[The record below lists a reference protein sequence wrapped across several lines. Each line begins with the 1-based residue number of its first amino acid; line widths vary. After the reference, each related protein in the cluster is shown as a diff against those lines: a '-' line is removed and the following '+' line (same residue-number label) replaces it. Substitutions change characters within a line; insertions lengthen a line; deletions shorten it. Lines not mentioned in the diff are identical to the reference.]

1 MENGEFVDLFSQ
13 PWNSKFQASSSS
25 GVPGDEAP
33 NGGYAGVGGNAA
45 AAAAAAAAAT
55 AAAMAVAPK
64 LTTRL
69 MQAPPNGPV
78 PGPAQASSGGYAS
91 TKHFLAHFPGAS
103 SSGKLPTGGTGGGP
117 LSGTGGRSLFAT
129 TPNQQHNPQLGLAAA
144 GATDLRDINLGPLR
158 NTNSNGGGA
167 PPTSS
172 SSSSSSS
179 STNTTSTSTSSSTS
193 SSSGGNQHP
202 NGGFASR
209 ESREFP
215 KLSHR
220 LLQPLNP
227 GVDQPPPLGGT
238 MQSSAATAAMM
249 RGAENQLEQ
258 MEREQQARLD
268 QDYSTFC
275 STLSAVATMAAA
287 SLAMEED
294 DLADSTT
301 PPPTPFSSS
310 SLLAQAQAGGGL
322 AGHGSGSG
330 GGSVEGDLGPNGELL
345 GLNGHQHE
353 KKTPNSIRAQIEIIP
368 CKVCGDKSS
377 GVHYGVITCEGCKG
391 FFRRSQSSVVNY
403 QCPRNKQC
411 VVDRVNRNRCQYCRL
426 QKCLKLGMSRDAVKF
441 GRMSKK
447 QREKVEDEVRFHRAQ
462 MRAQN
467 DAAPDSS
474 VFDTPTPSSSD
485 QLHHGYNGY
494 TYSNEVGYGSP
505 YGYST
510 SVTPQQTMGYDI
522 SADYVDSTT
531 TYEPRSTMID
541 SDFISGHNKDGSPD
555 QNRAITLNDIRLGR
569 VQQTTATTTTSV
581 GPNGTDVV
589 VGGGGG
595 GVGDGGGGVNDG
607 GGGPRGLAQQH
618 QQGGSTSV
626 VTGQQHAQ
634 TPQQASLAGLANH
647 PTTANSMTTT
657 NTTPSNGMANSTII
671 TIKQEQL
678 TNVDSIV
685 GSFVDSTTFLPSPTG
700 QQQQQQHQ
708 QQQHHQ
714 LATLAVT
721 SNGMNTVT
729 PVTVSTPVSASDVTG
744 SNLRRNDC
752 CQHPVTTGGG
762 GGGGGGGGSGGSDG
776 IPHSQHHHHHHQNT
790 PVSFGE
796 DDSSCDSHTRWAEGD
811 INDVLIKTLAE
822 AHANTN
828 HKLEIVHEMFR
839 KPQDVIRIQYYK
851 NMTQEELWLDCAE
864 KLTAMI
870 QQIIEFAKLIPGFM
884 RLSQDDQILLLKTG
898 SFELA
903 IVRMSRLMDLSTN
916 SVLYGDI
923 MLPQEAFYTSDS
935 FEMKLVA
942 CIFETA
948 KSITELKLT
957 ETELALYQSLVL
969 LWPERNGVRGNTEIQ
984 RLFNMSMSAIR
995 QEIEA
1000 NHAPLKGDVTVLDT
1014 LLNKIPT
1021 FRELSIMHME
1031 ALQKF
1036 KQDHPQYVFPALYKE
1051 LFSIDSQQDLMT

>member
-1 MENGEFVDLFSQ
+1 MDDGEFLDLFSQ
-13 PWNSKFQASSSS
+13 SWNGKYHAAANRA
-25 GVPGDEAP
+25 GDEPAGIGAAA
-33 NGGYAGVGGNAA
+33 GGGTGAAAGYTNSAAVAA
-45 AAAAAAAAAT
+45 AATAAAT

-69 MQAPPNGPV
+69 MQPQ
-78 PGPAQASSGGYAS
+78 PGSTAGGAQGLYAS
-91 TKHFLAHFPGAS
+91 TKHFLAHLPPNHKQQPSAAS
-103 SSGKLPTGGTGGGP
+103 
-117 LSGTGGRSLFAT
+117 AT
-129 TPNQQHNPQLGLAAA
+129 SAAA
-144 GATDLRDINLGPLR
+144 STASASRHAAPSPFSVPPAGAQTTDLRDTNLGPLR
-158 NTNSNGGGA
+158 NT
-167 PPTSS
+167 
-172 SSSSSSS
+172 
-179 STNTTSTSTSSSTS
+179 TSSSTS
-193 SSSGGNQHP
+193 SNTTNTSTSAANNSSSGSGGSSSNTSNSHANGAQHLL
-202 NGGFASR
+202 GGGSSFAR
-209 ESREFP
+209 ETREFP

-220 LLQPLNP
+220 LLQPLNHTL
-227 GVDQPPPLGGT
+227 DQGPAQGG
-238 MQSSAATAAMM
+238 SGGSGHAAMV
-249 RGAENQLEQ
+249 RQEE
-258 MEREQQARLD
+258 
-268 QDYSTFC
+268 QDYNAFC
-275 STLSAVATMAAA
+275 STLSAVASMAAA
-287 SLAMEED
+287 SLAMEDE

-301 PPPTPFSSS
+301 PPPQPFTSGG
-310 SLLAQAQAGGGL
+310 LLAAGL
-322 AGHGSGSG
+322 AGNGTGGGSAGDAN

-474 VFDTPTPSSSD
+474 VFDTQTPSSSD
-485 QLHHGYNGY
+485 QLHHGYNGNSSHSY
-494 TYSNEVGYGSP
+494 TYSNEVGYSSP

-541 SDFISGHNKDGSPD
+541 SDFISGHN
-555 QNRAITLNDIRLGR
+555 
-569 VQQTTATTTTSV
+569 
-581 GPNGTDVV
+581 
-589 VGGGGG
+589 
-595 GVGDGGGGVNDG
+595 
-607 GGGPRGLAQQH
+607 
-618 QQGGSTSV
+618 
-626 VTGQQHAQ
+626 
-634 TPQQASLAGLANH
+634 
-647 PTTANSMTTT
+647 
-657 NTTPSNGMANSTII
+657 
-671 TIKQEQL
+671 
-678 TNVDSIV
+678 
-685 GSFVDSTTFLPSPTG
+685 
-700 QQQQQQHQ
+700 
-708 QQQHHQ
+708 
-714 LATLAVT
+714 
-721 SNGMNTVT
+721 
-729 PVTVSTPVSASDVTG
+729 VTG
-744 SNLRRNDC
+744 SSIRRNDC
-752 CQHPVTTGGG
+752 CQTAVAPGGT
-762 GGGGGGGGSGGSDG
+762 GSDG
-776 IPHSQHHHHHHQNT
+776 IAHSAQAHHHHHQNT

-839 KPQDVIRIQYYK
+839 KPQDVSRLLYYK

>member
-1 MENGEFVDLFSQ
+1 MDNGEFTDLFTQHLFTQ
-13 PWNSKFQASSSS
+13 PGNKYQVS
-25 GVPGDEAP
+25 G
-33 NGGYAGVGGNAA
+33 GGGVGGRGQNGDGGGGGGSQQAAAYAANAVAA
-45 AAAAAAAAAT
+45 AAAAMAA
-55 AAAMAVAPK
+55 APK

-69 MQAPPNGPV
+69 MQPTAATPSSPV
-78 PGPAQASSGGYAS
+78 PG
-91 TKHFLAHFPGAS
+91 GAS
-103 SSGKLPTGGTGGGP
+103 SSSSATSSSSSCGGLFPDTKLFLGDMTNTSHNKPPAPTNTCNNASLQQQQQQQQQQQPQQHHQQHGGV
-117 LSGTGGRSLFAT
+117 RHSLFT
-129 TPNQQHNPQLGLAAA
+129 TNLGPAAA
-144 GATDLRDINLGPLR
+144 GVGAAVVAGPTTELRDTNLGPLR
-158 NTNSNGGGA
+158 NTTSSSNNSNNNHNNNNSSSS
-167 PPTSS
+167 TSS
-172 SSSSSSS
+172 SSSSSNSS
-179 STNTTSTSTSSSTS
+179 SSSTS
-193 SSSGGNQHP
+193 SNSSSSSSSNAVSSHNNSSHQQQQQQQQQHQDGGA
-202 NGGFASR
+202 FAR
-209 ESREFP
+209 ETREFP

-220 LLQPLNP
+220 LLQPLGSSSSSGTAGTP
-227 GVDQPPPLGGT
+227 GSDHHPQQLVVA
-238 MQSSAATAAMM
+238 QSPHTLMGRSQQQQQQQSQQLSLHQQNFNAFCSSLTAVTAAAVASAAL
-249 RGAENQLEQ
+249 GAGADGSE
-258 MEREQQARLD
+258 
-268 QDYSTFC
+268 
-275 STLSAVATMAAA
+275 
-287 SLAMEED
+287 
-294 DLADSTT
+294 LADSTT
-301 PPPTPFSSS
+301 PPPPPPPPASSVSTNSS
-310 SLLAQAQAGGGL
+310 SLLSPGGSDSPSSALLVAQAVAAAAAAAAATQGGGVVGGML
-322 AGHGSGSG
+322 NG
-330 GGSVEGDLGPNGELL
+330 GGNGLSGLDGDLGDPTNGELL
-345 GLNGHQHE
+345 GLNGHPHD

-474 VFDTPTPSSSD
+474 VFDTQTPSSSD

-505 YGYST
+505 YGGGGYSA

-531 TYEPRSTMID
+531 TYEPRT
-541 SDFISGHNKDGSPD
+541 
-555 QNRAITLNDIRLGR
+555 
-569 VQQTTATTTTSV
+569 
-581 GPNGTDVV
+581 
-589 VGGGGG
+589 
-595 GVGDGGGGVNDG
+595 
-607 GGGPRGLAQQH
+607 
-618 QQGGSTSV
+618 
-626 VTGQQHAQ
+626 
-634 TPQQASLAGLANH
+634 
-647 PTTANSMTTT
+647 
-657 NTTPSNGMANSTII
+657 
-671 TIKQEQL
+671 
-678 TNVDSIV
+678 
-685 GSFVDSTTFLPSPTG
+685 
-700 QQQQQQHQ
+700 
-708 QQQHHQ
+708 
-714 LATLAVT
+714 
-721 SNGMNTVT
+721 
-729 PVTVSTPVSASDVTG
+729 
-744 SNLRRNDC
+744 
-752 CQHPVTTGGG
+752 
-762 GGGGGGGGSGGSDG
+762 
-776 IPHSQHHHHHHQNT
+776 
-790 PVSFGE
+790 
-796 DDSSCDSHTRWAEGD
+796 EGD

-839 KPQDVIRIQYYK
+839 KPQDVSRLLYYK

-864 KLTAMI
+864 KLTSMI

-916 SVLYGDI
+916 CVLYGDI

-995 QEIEA
+995 QEIET

-1036 KQDHPQYVFPALYKE
+1036 KTDHPQYVFPALYKE

>member
-1 MENGEFVDLFSQ
+1 
-13 PWNSKFQASSSS
+13 
-25 GVPGDEAP
+25 
-33 NGGYAGVGGNAA
+33 
-45 AAAAAAAAAT
+45 
-55 AAAMAVAPK
+55 
-64 LTTRL
+64 
-69 MQAPPNGPV
+69 
-78 PGPAQASSGGYAS
+78 
-91 TKHFLAHFPGAS
+91 
-103 SSGKLPTGGTGGGP
+103 
-117 LSGTGGRSLFAT
+117 
-129 TPNQQHNPQLGLAAA
+129 
-144 GATDLRDINLGPLR
+144 
-158 NTNSNGGGA
+158 
-167 PPTSS
+167 
-172 SSSSSSS
+172 
-179 STNTTSTSTSSSTS
+179 
-193 SSSGGNQHP
+193 
-202 NGGFASR
+202 
-209 ESREFP
+209 
-215 KLSHR
+215 
-220 LLQPLNP
+220 
-227 GVDQPPPLGGT
+227 
-238 MQSSAATAAMM
+238 
-249 RGAENQLEQ
+249 
-258 MEREQQARLD
+258 
-268 QDYSTFC
+268 
-275 STLSAVATMAAA
+275 
-287 SLAMEED
+287 
-294 DLADSTT
+294 
-301 PPPTPFSSS
+301 
-310 SLLAQAQAGGGL
+310 
-322 AGHGSGSG
+322 
-330 GGSVEGDLGPNGELL
+330 
-345 GLNGHQHE
+345 
-353 KKTPNSIRAQIEIIP
+353 
-368 CKVCGDKSS
+368 
-377 GVHYGVITCEGCKG
+377 
-391 FFRRSQSSVVNY
+391 
-403 QCPRNKQC
+403 
-411 VVDRVNRNRCQYCRL
+411 
-426 QKCLKLGMSRDAVKF
+426 
-441 GRMSKK
+441 MSKK

-474 VFDTPTPSSSD
+474 VFDTQTPSSSD

-494 TYSNEVGYGSP
+494 TYSNEVGYSSP

-555 QNRAITLNDIRLGR
+555 QNRAITLNDIRLAR
-569 VQQTTATTTTSV
+569 VQQTTATTTTGEVIAGS
-581 GPNGTDVV
+581 D
-589 VGGGGG
+589 
-595 GVGDGGGGVNDG
+595 GGGVNDG
-607 GGGPRGLAQQH
+607 GGGPRGLAPQ
-618 QQGGSTSV
+618 QQGPAPTGQPATGGQHTISPQQQQQQQQQQQSA
-626 VTGQQHAQ
+626 VTGL
-634 TPQQASLAGLANH
+634 ASH
-647 PTTANSMTTT
+647 PATNISSNNSNGTT
-657 NTTPSNGMANSTII
+657 NNSTII

-678 TNVDSIV
+678 TSVDSIV
-685 GSFVDSTTFLPSPTG
+685 GSFVDSTTFLPSPPTS
-700 QQQQQQHQ
+700 QQQQQPHQQHSHHHQ
-708 QQQHHQ
+708 QQ
-714 LATLAVT
+714 LGNATMVT
-721 SNGMNTVT
+721 TNGVGGMNAVGGTTAV
-729 PVTVSTPVSASDVTG
+729 VTVAATTVPTSVSGSDVTG
-744 SNLRRNDC
+744 SNLRRTDC
-752 CQHPVTTGGG
+752 CQNPVTTGGT
-762 GGGGGGGGSGGSDG
+762 GSDG
-776 IPHSQHHHHHHQNT
+776 IPHSQAHHHHHHQNT

-839 KPQDVIRIQYYK
+839 KPQDVSRLLYYK

>member
-1 MENGEFVDLFSQ
+1 MFTPRMFEMWTNVT
-13 PWNSKFQASSSS
+13 SKLEAHIPMQTNVQQTTVQNSSS
-25 GVPGDEAP
+25 G
-33 NGGYAGVGGNAA
+33 
-45 AAAAAAAAAT
+45 
-55 AAAMAVAPK
+55 
-64 LTTRL
+64 
-69 MQAPPNGPV
+69 
-78 PGPAQASSGGYAS
+78 
-91 TKHFLAHFPGAS
+91 
-103 SSGKLPTGGTGGGP
+103 
-117 LSGTGGRSLFAT
+117 
-129 TPNQQHNPQLGLAAA
+129 
-144 GATDLRDINLGPLR
+144 
-158 NTNSNGGGA
+158 
-167 PPTSS
+167 
-172 SSSSSSS
+172 
-179 STNTTSTSTSSSTS
+179 
-193 SSSGGNQHP
+193 
-202 NGGFASR
+202 
-209 ESREFP
+209 
-215 KLSHR
+215 
-220 LLQPLNP
+220 
-227 GVDQPPPLGGT
+227 
-238 MQSSAATAAMM
+238 
-249 RGAENQLEQ
+249 
-258 MEREQQARLD
+258 
-268 QDYSTFC
+268 
-275 STLSAVATMAAA
+275 
-287 SLAMEED
+287 
-294 DLADSTT
+294 
-301 PPPTPFSSS
+301 
-310 SLLAQAQAGGGL
+310 
-322 AGHGSGSG
+322 
-330 GGSVEGDLGPNGELL
+330 
-345 GLNGHQHE
+345 
-353 KKTPNSIRAQIEIIP
+353 SIKAQIEIIP

-462 MRAQN
+462 MRAQS

-474 VFDTPTPSSSD
+474 VFDTQTPSSSD
-485 QLHHGYNGY
+485 QLHHGGYNGY
-494 TYSNEVGYGSP
+494 AYNNEVGYGSP

-531 TYEPRSTMID
+531 TYEPRSTIID
-541 SDFISGHNKDGSPD
+541 SDFISGHNKDGSP
-555 QNRAITLNDIRLGR
+555 NHRAITLNDIRLAR
-569 VQQTTATTTTSV
+569 VQQTATTTSNSSN
-581 GPNGTDVV
+581 PNG
-589 VGGGGG
+589 GGA
-595 GVGDGGGGVNDG
+595 
-607 GGGPRGLAQQH
+607 PQ
-618 QQGGSTSV
+618 
-626 VTGQQHAQ
+626 
-634 TPQQASLAGLANH
+634 PQQQQPGQPPQQQQQQMTQQQQNPNQQTAITTLQSQTSG
-647 PTTANSMTTT
+647 TANNNNNNNST
-657 NTTPSNGMANSTII
+657 NSTII

-678 TNVDSIV
+678 TSVDSLV
-685 GSFVDSTTFLPSPTG
+685 GSFVDSTTFLPSPTS
-700 QQQQQQHQ
+700 QQQQMVNPNM
-708 QQQHHQ
+708 
-714 LATLAVT
+714 LPTAATTGPTGMSQTVVSGSEVT
-721 SNGMNTVT
+721 
-729 PVTVSTPVSASDVTG
+729 TG
-744 SNLRRNDC
+744 NSIRRSDC
-752 CQHPVTTGGG
+752 CQQNPVSTVGNGTAGGG
-762 GGGGGGGGSGGSDG
+762 GGGGVDG
-776 IPHSQHHHHHHQNT
+776 IGGVPHSHHPSQNT

-796 DDSSCDSHTRWAEGD
+796 DDSSCDSHSKWAEGD

-828 HKLEIVHEMFR
+828 HKLEIVHDMFR
-839 KPQDVIRIQYYK
+839 KSQDVTRIMYYK
-851 NMTQEELWLDCAE
+851 NMSQEELWLDCAE

-923 MLPQEAFYTSDS
+923 MLPQEVFYTSDS

-948 KSITELKLT
+948 KSIAELKLT

-984 RLFNMSMSAIR
+984 RLFEMSMSAIR

-1000 NHAPLKGDVTVLDT
+1000 NHAPLKGDVTVLEI

>member
-1 MENGEFVDLFSQ
+1 MDDGEFLDLFSQ
-13 PWNSKFQASSSS
+13 SWNVKYQAAANRA
-25 GVPGDEAP
+25 GTGDEPASVGSVG
-33 NGGYAGVGGNAA
+33 GGYTNTAAVAA
-45 AAAAAAAAAT
+45 AATAAAT
-55 AAAMAVAPK
+55 AAAMAAAPK
-64 LTTRL
+64 LTSRL
-69 MQAPPNGPV
+69 MQPQ
-78 PGPAQASSGGYAS
+78 PGSTPTGGQGTLYTS
-91 TKHFLAHFPGAS
+91 TKHFLAH
-103 SSGKLPTGGTGGGP
+103 LPP
-117 LSGTGGRSLFAT
+117 NHKPAT
-129 TPNQQHNPQLGLAAA
+129 TTTNSSTNPGSAVSGNRHGAPPFSVSA
-144 GATDLRDINLGPLR
+144 GAPTTDLRDTNLGPLR
-158 NTNSNGGGA
+158 NTS
-167 PPTSS
+167 
-172 SSSSSSS
+172 
-179 STNTTSTSTSSSTS
+179 SSSTS
-193 SSSGGNQHP
+193 SSATNTSSSSTASSNSSHNTTTTTNGAQHLMGG
-202 NGGFASR
+202 GTFAR
-209 ESREFP
+209 ETREFP

-220 LLQPLNP
+220 LLQPLNSH
-227 GVDQPPPLGGT
+227 DQPPPGGGGAG
-238 MQSSAATAAMM
+238 SGGASCSAQTGML
-249 RGAENQLEQ
+249 RSGQEE
-258 MEREQQARLD
+258 
-268 QDYSTFC
+268 QDYNAIC
-275 STLSAVATMAAA
+275 STLSAVASMAAA
-287 SLAMEED
+287 SFAMEDE

-301 PPPTPFSSS
+301 PPPPPFSSS
-310 SLLAQAQAGGGL
+310 ALLAAGLGTGNGGGG
-322 AGHGSGSG
+322 AGDANG
-330 GGSVEGDLGPNGELL
+330 GVEGDIGPNGELL
-345 GLNGHQHE
+345 GMNGHQHE

-474 VFDTPTPSSSD
+474 VFDTQTPSSSD

-494 TYSNEVGYGSP
+494 TYSNEVGYSSP

-555 QNRAITLNDIRLGR
+555 QNRAITLNDIRLAR
-569 VQQTTATTTTSV
+569 VQQTTATTTTGS
-581 GPNGTDVV
+581 DVIA
-589 VGGGGG
+589 GS
-595 GVGDGGGGVNDG
+595 DGGGVNDG
-607 GGGPRGLAQQH
+607 GGGPRGLA
-618 QQGGSTSV
+618 
-626 VTGQQHAQ
+626 
-634 TPQQASLAGLANH
+634 PQQQAGQATAQHTIPQQPQQQQQQQSAAVTALANH
-647 PTTANSMTTT
+647 QSTGNNGNSNGTT
-657 NTTPSNGMANSTII
+657 NNSTII

-685 GSFVDSTTFLPSPTG
+685 GSFVDSTTFLPSPPTS
-700 QQQQQQHQ
+700 QQQQQQH
-708 QQQHHQ
+708 
-714 LATLAVT
+714 
-721 SNGMNTVT
+721 
-729 PVTVSTPVSASDVTG
+729 P
-744 SNLRRNDC
+744 
-752 CQHPVTTGGG
+752 
-762 GGGGGGGGSGGSDG
+762 
-776 IPHSQHHHHHHQNT
+776 HHHQHQLGNAT
-790 PVSFGE
+790 MVTTNGGVGGMSAVSGTTAVVAVAATTVPT
-796 DDSSCDSHTRWAEGD
+796 SVSGSAEGD

-839 KPQDVIRIQYYK
+839 KPQDVSRLLYYK

>member
-1 MENGEFVDLFSQ
+1 MDDGEFLDLFSQ
-13 PWNSKFQASSSS
+13 SWNGKYHAAANRA
-25 GVPGDEAP
+25 GDEPAGIGAAA
-33 NGGYAGVGGNAA
+33 GGGTGAAAGYTNSAAVAA
-45 AAAAAAAAAT
+45 AATAAAT

-69 MQAPPNGPV
+69 MQPQ
-78 PGPAQASSGGYAS
+78 PGSTAGGAQGLYAS
-91 TKHFLAHFPGAS
+91 TKHFLAHLPPNHKQQPSAAS
-103 SSGKLPTGGTGGGP
+103 
-117 LSGTGGRSLFAT
+117 AT
-129 TPNQQHNPQLGLAAA
+129 SAAA
-144 GATDLRDINLGPLR
+144 STASASRHAAPSPFSVPPAGAQTTDLRDTNLGPLR
-158 NTNSNGGGA
+158 NT
-167 PPTSS
+167 
-172 SSSSSSS
+172 
-179 STNTTSTSTSSSTS
+179 TSSSTS
-193 SSSGGNQHP
+193 SNTTNTSTSAANNSSSGSGGSSSNTSNSHANGAQHLL
-202 NGGFASR
+202 GGGSSFAR
-209 ESREFP
+209 ETREFP

-220 LLQPLNP
+220 LLQPLNHTL
-227 GVDQPPPLGGT
+227 DQGPAQGG
-238 MQSSAATAAMM
+238 SGGSGHAAMV
-249 RGAENQLEQ
+249 RQEE
-258 MEREQQARLD
+258 
-268 QDYSTFC
+268 QDYNAFC
-275 STLSAVATMAAA
+275 STLSAVASMAAA
-287 SLAMEED
+287 SLAMEDE

-301 PPPTPFSSS
+301 PPPQPFTSGG
-310 SLLAQAQAGGGL
+310 LLAAGL
-322 AGHGSGSG
+322 AGNGTGGGSAGDAN

-474 VFDTPTPSSSD
+474 VFDTQTPSSSD

-494 TYSNEVGYGSP
+494 TYSNEVGYSSP

-541 SDFISGHNKDGSPD
+541 SDFISGH
-555 QNRAITLNDIRLGR
+555 T
-569 VQQTTATTTTSV
+569 
-581 GPNGTDVV
+581 
-589 VGGGGG
+589 
-595 GVGDGGGGVNDG
+595 
-607 GGGPRGLAQQH
+607 
-618 QQGGSTSV
+618 
-626 VTGQQHAQ
+626 
-634 TPQQASLAGLANH
+634 
-647 PTTANSMTTT
+647 
-657 NTTPSNGMANSTII
+657 
-671 TIKQEQL
+671 
-678 TNVDSIV
+678 
-685 GSFVDSTTFLPSPTG
+685 
-700 QQQQQQHQ
+700 
-708 QQQHHQ
+708 
-714 LATLAVT
+714 
-721 SNGMNTVT
+721 
-729 PVTVSTPVSASDVTG
+729 
-744 SNLRRNDC
+744 
-752 CQHPVTTGGG
+752 
-762 GGGGGGGGSGGSDG
+762 
-776 IPHSQHHHHHHQNT
+776 
-790 PVSFGE
+790 
-796 DDSSCDSHTRWAEGD
+796 EGD

-839 KPQDVIRIQYYK
+839 KPQDVSRLLYYK

>member
-1 MENGEFVDLFSQ
+1 
-13 PWNSKFQASSSS
+13 
-25 GVPGDEAP
+25 
-33 NGGYAGVGGNAA
+33 
-45 AAAAAAAAAT
+45 
-55 AAAMAVAPK
+55 
-64 LTTRL
+64 
-69 MQAPPNGPV
+69 
-78 PGPAQASSGGYAS
+78 
-91 TKHFLAHFPGAS
+91 
-103 SSGKLPTGGTGGGP
+103 
-117 LSGTGGRSLFAT
+117 
-129 TPNQQHNPQLGLAAA
+129 
-144 GATDLRDINLGPLR
+144 
-158 NTNSNGGGA
+158 
-167 PPTSS
+167 
-172 SSSSSSS
+172 
-179 STNTTSTSTSSSTS
+179 
-193 SSSGGNQHP
+193 
-202 NGGFASR
+202 
-209 ESREFP
+209 
-215 KLSHR
+215 
-220 LLQPLNP
+220 
-227 GVDQPPPLGGT
+227 
-238 MQSSAATAAMM
+238 
-249 RGAENQLEQ
+249 
-258 MEREQQARLD
+258 
-268 QDYSTFC
+268 
-275 STLSAVATMAAA
+275 
-287 SLAMEED
+287 
-294 DLADSTT
+294 
-301 PPPTPFSSS
+301 
-310 SLLAQAQAGGGL
+310 
-322 AGHGSGSG
+322 
-330 GGSVEGDLGPNGELL
+330 
-345 GLNGHQHE
+345 
-353 KKTPNSIRAQIEIIP
+353 
-368 CKVCGDKSS
+368 
-377 GVHYGVITCEGCKG
+377 
-391 FFRRSQSSVVNY
+391 
-403 QCPRNKQC
+403 
-411 VVDRVNRNRCQYCRL
+411 
-426 QKCLKLGMSRDAVKF
+426 
-441 GRMSKK
+441 MSKK

-474 VFDTPTPSSSD
+474 VFDTQTPSSSD

-494 TYSNEVGYGSP
+494 AYSNEVGYSSP

-541 SDFISGHNKDGSPD
+541 SDFISGHNKDGSPE
-555 QNRAITLNDIRLGR
+555 QNRAITLNDIRLAR
-569 VQQTTATTTTSV
+569 VQQTTATTTT
-581 GPNGTDVV
+581 
-589 VGGGGG
+589 
-595 GVGDGGGGVNDG
+595 GVGQGSDVIADDGGVNDG
-607 GGGPRGLAQQH
+607 GGGPRGLAPQQQQQ
-618 QQGGSTSV
+618 QQG
-626 VTGQQHAQ
+626 
-634 TPQQASLAGLANH
+634 PPASQ
-647 PTTANSMTTT
+647 ANSSQHTLNQQQSAAGVTALPNHQTTG
-657 NTTPSNGMANSTII
+657 NNGNSNGTTSNSTII

-685 GSFVDSTTFLPSPTG
+685 GSFVDSTTFLPSPPTS
-700 QQQQQQHQ
+700 QQQQQHPH
-708 QQQHHQ
+708 HHQ
-714 LATLAVT
+714 HQMGNTTQMVVT
-721 SNGMNTVT
+721 SNGIGGMGVPPGTATAVVAVAATTV
-729 PVTVSTPVSASDVTG
+729 PTPVSGSDVTG
-744 SNLRRNDC
+744 SNLRRSDC
-752 CQHPVTTGGG
+752 CQNPVTAGGT
-762 GGGGGGGGSGGSDG
+762 GSDG
-776 IPHSQHHHHHHQNT
+776 IPHSQAHHHQNT

-839 KPQDVIRIQYYK
+839 KPQDVSRLLYYK

-1036 KQDHPQYVFPALYKE
+1036 KQDHPQYDDHGYHQPPQQQQQQHQQHHHQQHHLQQQSSQTHYQQQAAIGTVSHDSNQQQYQHSSSSSSSGSSSSSSLSSSCERREDTAVANE
-1051 LFSIDSQQDLMT
+1051 LDEAIATPSVTDSNTGSNTFIIIIQNDGGLGEARLAGSADVHP

>member
-1 MENGEFVDLFSQ
+1 
-13 PWNSKFQASSSS
+13 
-25 GVPGDEAP
+25 
-33 NGGYAGVGGNAA
+33 
-45 AAAAAAAAAT
+45 
-55 AAAMAVAPK
+55 
-64 LTTRL
+64 
-69 MQAPPNGPV
+69 
-78 PGPAQASSGGYAS
+78 
-91 TKHFLAHFPGAS
+91 
-103 SSGKLPTGGTGGGP
+103 
-117 LSGTGGRSLFAT
+117 
-129 TPNQQHNPQLGLAAA
+129 
-144 GATDLRDINLGPLR
+144 
-158 NTNSNGGGA
+158 
-167 PPTSS
+167 
-172 SSSSSSS
+172 
-179 STNTTSTSTSSSTS
+179 
-193 SSSGGNQHP
+193 
-202 NGGFASR
+202 
-209 ESREFP
+209 
-215 KLSHR
+215 
-220 LLQPLNP
+220 
-227 GVDQPPPLGGT
+227 
-238 MQSSAATAAMM
+238 
-249 RGAENQLEQ
+249 
-258 MEREQQARLD
+258 
-268 QDYSTFC
+268 
-275 STLSAVATMAAA
+275 
-287 SLAMEED
+287 
-294 DLADSTT
+294 
-301 PPPTPFSSS
+301 
-310 SLLAQAQAGGGL
+310 
-322 AGHGSGSG
+322 
-330 GGSVEGDLGPNGELL
+330 
-345 GLNGHQHE
+345 
-353 KKTPNSIRAQIEIIP
+353 QIEIIP

-426 QKCLKLGMSRDAVKF
+426 QKCLKLGMSRDAPISNFSLLIISAVKF

-474 VFDTPTPSSSD
+474 VFDTQTPSSSD

-494 TYSNEVGYGSP
+494 TYSNEVGYSSP

-541 SDFISGHNKDGSPD
+541 SDFISGHNKDGSPE
-555 QNRAITLNDIRLGR
+555 QNRAITLNDIRLAR
-569 VQQTTATTTTSV
+569 VQQTTATTTT
-581 GPNGTDVV
+581 
-589 VGGGGG
+589 
-595 GVGDGGGGVNDG
+595 GVGQGGSDVIADGVNDG
-607 GGGPRGLAQQH
+607 GGGGPR
-618 QQGGSTSV
+618 
-626 VTGQQHAQ
+626 
-634 TPQQASLAGLANH
+634 
-647 PTTANSMTTT
+647 
-657 NTTPSNGMANSTII
+657 
-671 TIKQEQL
+671 
-678 TNVDSIV
+678 
-685 GSFVDSTTFLPSPTG
+685 
-700 QQQQQQHQ
+700 
-708 QQQHHQ
+708 
-714 LATLAVT
+714 
-721 SNGMNTVT
+721 
-729 PVTVSTPVSASDVTG
+729 DVTG
-744 SNLRRNDC
+744 SSIRRNDC
-752 CQHPVTTGGG
+752 CQTAVAPGGT
-762 GGGGGGGGSGGSDG
+762 GSDG
-776 IPHSQHHHHHHQNT
+776 IAHSAQAHHHHHQNT

-796 DDSSCDSHTRWAEGD
+796 DDSSCDSHTRWGNGPLTLLTEGD

-839 KPQDVIRIQYYK
+839 KPQDVSRLLYYK

>member
-1 MENGEFVDLFSQ
+1 MDSEFTEFFNQ
-13 PWNSKFQASSSS
+13 TWNSKFQGNRTVLNGSDAGDATGGGGGGPTGSGLGIFGGASAAAMAAAPKLSSRLTQPPQHQQQQQQQNSLANCNNNSSSAS
-25 GVPGDEAP
+25 GTQHNSSSMLTDTRHFLNEIA
-33 NGGYAGVGGNAA
+33 NSHKSLQQLHQQHNQNNRNLFTTTSI
-45 AAAAAAAAAT
+45 AAAAT
-55 AAAMAVAPK
+55 
-64 LTTRL
+64 TE
-69 MQAPPNGPV
+69 
-78 PGPAQASSGGYAS
+78 
-91 TKHFLAHFPGAS
+91 
-103 SSGKLPTGGTGGGP
+103 
-117 LSGTGGRSLFAT
+117 
-129 TPNQQHNPQLGLAAA
+129 
-144 GATDLRDINLGPLR
+144 LRDTNLGPLR
-158 NTNSNGGGA
+158 NT
-167 PPTSS
+167 SS
-172 SSSSSSS
+172 SSSSSN
-179 STNTTSTSTSSSTS
+179 TNTSSSNNSNSVNNSHSFT
-193 SSSGGNQHP
+193 
-202 NGGFASR
+202 R
-209 ESREFP
+209 DTREFP

-220 LLQPLNP
+220 LMQPLN
-227 GVDQPPPLGGT
+227 GDGGT
-238 MQSSAATAAMM
+238 SSGGGTAASATATTSNNSNRLQSSSSSAGGGTSMM
-249 RGAENQLEQ
+249 NQQ
-258 MEREQQARLD
+258 DFQA
-268 QDYSTFC
+268 FC
-275 STLSAVATMAAA
+275 SSLTAAAA
-287 SLAMEED
+287 SG

-301 PPPTPFSSS
+301 PPPQAAGGVGGGSSGS
-310 SLLAQAQAGGGL
+310 LSSNSLLAAAAAVAAAAAGGDLGAGDLLGL
-322 AGHGSGSG
+322 AG
-330 GGSVEGDLGPNGELL
+330 
-345 GLNGHQHE
+345 GHPHE
-353 KKTPNSIRAQIEIIP
+353 KKPPNSIRAQIEIIP

-462 MRAQN
+462 MRAQS

-474 VFDTPTPSSSD
+474 VFDTQTPSSSD
-485 QLHHGYNGY
+485 QLHHGGYNGY
-494 TYSNEVGYGSP
+494 AYNNEVGYGSP

-531 TYEPRSTMID
+531 TYEPRSTIID
-541 SDFISGHNKDGSPD
+541 SDFISGH
-555 QNRAITLNDIRLGR
+555 T
-569 VQQTTATTTTSV
+569 
-581 GPNGTDVV
+581 
-589 VGGGGG
+589 
-595 GVGDGGGGVNDG
+595 
-607 GGGPRGLAQQH
+607 
-618 QQGGSTSV
+618 
-626 VTGQQHAQ
+626 
-634 TPQQASLAGLANH
+634 
-647 PTTANSMTTT
+647 
-657 NTTPSNGMANSTII
+657 
-671 TIKQEQL
+671 
-678 TNVDSIV
+678 
-685 GSFVDSTTFLPSPTG
+685 
-700 QQQQQQHQ
+700 
-708 QQQHHQ
+708 
-714 LATLAVT
+714 
-721 SNGMNTVT
+721 
-729 PVTVSTPVSASDVTG
+729 
-744 SNLRRNDC
+744 
-752 CQHPVTTGGG
+752 
-762 GGGGGGGGSGGSDG
+762 
-776 IPHSQHHHHHHQNT
+776 
-790 PVSFGE
+790 
-796 DDSSCDSHTRWAEGD
+796 EGD

-828 HKLEIVHEMFR
+828 HKLEIVHDMFR
-839 KPQDVIRIQYYK
+839 KSQDVTRIMYYK
-851 NMTQEELWLDCAE
+851 NMSQEELWLDCAE

-923 MLPQEAFYTSDS
+923 MLPQEVFYTSDS

-948 KSITELKLT
+948 KSIAELKLT

-984 RLFNMSMSAIR
+984 RLFEMSMSAIR

-1000 NHAPLKGDVTVLDT
+1000 NHAPLKGDVTVLEI

>member
-1 MENGEFVDLFSQ
+1 MDNGEFPDLFPQHWVNKYQMSGGGGSGGGRSQ
-13 PWNSKFQASSSS
+13 GTGGQSGDGGGGQQAAAYTANA
-25 GVPGDEAP
+25 V
-33 NGGYAGVGGNAA
+33 AA
-45 AAAAAAAAAT
+45 AAAAMAA
-55 AAAMAVAPK
+55 APK

-69 MQAPPNGPV
+69 MQPTMAATTPSSPV
-78 PGPAQASSGGYAS
+78 PG
-91 TKHFLAHFPGAS
+91 GAS
-103 SSGKLPTGGTGGGP
+103 SACGGLFPDNKLFLGDMSNTHSKPPATGTGTTCSNTSLQQQQQQHGGGVRHSLFTTNLGPAAVGGP
-117 LSGTGGRSLFAT
+117 T
-129 TPNQQHNPQLGLAAA
+129 TE
-144 GATDLRDINLGPLR
+144 LRDTNLGPLR
-158 NTNSNGGGA
+158 NTTSSSNNSNNN
-167 PPTSS
+167 TNNNSSTSSSNSS

-179 STNTTSTSTSSSTS
+179 SNSSSSSSSSTTSNS
-193 SSSGGNQHP
+193 SNNAASSHNNSSHQQQQQQQHQDGGA
-202 NGGFASR
+202 FAR
-209 ESREFP
+209 ETREFP

-220 LLQPLNP
+220 LLQPL
-227 GVDQPPPLGGT
+227 G
-238 MQSSAATAAMM
+238 SSSSSGAAATAGDHHPVGQTPHTHTLMG
-249 RGAENQLEQ
+249 RGGGGSLPSQQSQQQLSINQ
-258 MEREQQARLD
+258 
-268 QDYSTFC
+268 QDFNAFC
-275 STLSAVATMAAA
+275 SSLSAAAA
-287 SLAMEED
+287 AAVANASAAIGGGSD
-294 DLADSTT
+294 SLADSTT
-301 PPPTPFSSS
+301 PPPPPASASTNSS
-310 SLLAQAQAGGGL
+310 SLLSPGGSDSPSSALLVAQAVAAAHGGVGGVVGGMLNGGG
-322 AGHGSGSG
+322 G
-330 GGSVEGDLGPNGELL
+330 GGSVQGLDGGDLGEGELL
-345 GLNGHQHE
+345 GLNGHPHD

-474 VFDTPTPSSSD
+474 VFDTQTPSSSD

-505 YGYST
+505 YGGGGYSA

-541 SDFISGHNKDGSPD
+541 SDFISGH
-555 QNRAITLNDIRLGR
+555 T
-569 VQQTTATTTTSV
+569 
-581 GPNGTDVV
+581 
-589 VGGGGG
+589 
-595 GVGDGGGGVNDG
+595 
-607 GGGPRGLAQQH
+607 
-618 QQGGSTSV
+618 
-626 VTGQQHAQ
+626 
-634 TPQQASLAGLANH
+634 
-647 PTTANSMTTT
+647 
-657 NTTPSNGMANSTII
+657 
-671 TIKQEQL
+671 
-678 TNVDSIV
+678 
-685 GSFVDSTTFLPSPTG
+685 
-700 QQQQQQHQ
+700 
-708 QQQHHQ
+708 
-714 LATLAVT
+714 
-721 SNGMNTVT
+721 
-729 PVTVSTPVSASDVTG
+729 
-744 SNLRRNDC
+744 
-752 CQHPVTTGGG
+752 
-762 GGGGGGGGSGGSDG
+762 
-776 IPHSQHHHHHHQNT
+776 
-790 PVSFGE
+790 
-796 DDSSCDSHTRWAEGD
+796 EGD

-839 KPQDVIRIQYYK
+839 KPQDVSRLLYYK

-864 KLTAMI
+864 KLTSMI

-916 SVLYGDI
+916 CVLYGDI

-995 QEIEA
+995 QEIET

-1036 KQDHPQYVFPALYKE
+1036 KTDHPQYVFPALYKE